1 MGWLDWSIIVSYLL
15 GMIGL
20 SVYLGR
26 RQTNQEDYF
35 VGGRNIPW
43 WAVGISTMATQTS
56 AISFISLPAFVAL
69 RSGGG
74 LTWFQNELA
83 VPLAMIVV
91 MVFLVPFFRKLELV
105 SVYEY
110 LEHRFNRPVRR
121 LVSLVFLLS
130 RGLGAGVAVYAS
142 AIVLAVCLGI
152 PLWATILMVGVV
164 TIIYDTIGGI
174 TAVVYSDVIQ
184 MAILVGGILVC
195 IFMAADV
202 AGGFEA
208 MWTAFPEA
216 RRAAIDPSS
225 GLGGESPAP
234 FWAFLIGG
242 FFLYISYYGTDQSQV
257 QRELSA
263 SSTAD
268 TKLSLLWNGLARF
281 PLTILYVLLGI
292 AMWAV
297 YHNAPELSASVSSE
311 NADFLVPQFVL
322 LFVPT
327 GVRAVIFAALL
338 AAAMSSL
345 DSALNSLS
353 AATMRDFIEPKIES
367 SSRLLLYSKLT
378 TVGWGILI
386 TAFAFL
392 VEHISATILESV
404 NKIGSAFYGPIL
416 ATFMVGVISSRVSP
430 QGVLLGL
437 PAGVG
442 LNLFLWIA
450 APGVHWMWWNF
461 FGFVV
466 TAIVAVACSALQ
478 AHRVPDP
485 DDIIDRYVLN
495 GKQLGGERKWLPVY
509 AVLVAYFFLMLV
521 VLWLL

>member
-1 MGWLDWSIIVSYLL
+1 
-15 GMIGL
+15 
-20 SVYLGR
+20 
-26 RQTNQEDYF
+26 
-35 VGGRNIPW
+35 
-43 WAVGISTMATQTS
+43 
-56 AISFISLPAFVAL
+56 
-69 RSGGG
+69 
-74 LTWFQNELA
+74 
-83 VPLAMIVV
+83 
-91 MVFLVPFFRKLELV
+91 VFLVPFFRRLQLV

-110 LEHRFNRPVRR
+110 LEHRFSRPVRR
-121 LVSLVFLLS
+121 LVSLVFLVS

-152 PLWATILMVGVV
+152 PLWATILLVGIV

-184 MAILVGGILVC
+184 MVILVGGILVC
-195 IFMAADV
+195 IFLAADI

-208 MWTAFPEA
+208 MWSMFPDS
-216 RRAAIDPSS
+216 RRVAIDPST
-225 GLGGESPAP
+225 GLGGESAAP
-234 FWAFLIGG
+234 FWAFLVGG

-268 TKLSLLWNGLARF
+268 TKLSLVWNGLARF

-297 YHNAPELSASVSSE
+297 YQHAPELSASVSAE

-322 LFVPT
+322 LYVPT
-327 GVRAVIFAALL
+327 GIRALIFAALL

-353 AATMRDFIEPKIES
+353 AATMRDFIEPQIDS
-367 SSRLLLYSKLT
+367 SSRLLLFSKLT
-378 TVGWGILI
+378 TVGWGVFI

-416 ATFMVGVISSRVSP
+416 ATFLVGVLSKRVSP

-442 LNLFLWIA
+442 LNLFLWTS

-461 FGFVV
+461 FGFAV
-466 TAIVAVACSALQ
+466 TAGVALGWSFLPGRRAPHPS
-478 AHRVPDP
+478 DK
-485 DDIIDRYVLN
+485 YVL
-495 GKQLGGERKWLPVY
+495 GADQLEAERKWLPVY
-509 AVLVAYFFLMLV
+509 IVLVGYFCLILAT
-521 VLWLL
+521 LWLL

>member
-1 MGWLDWSIIVSYLL
+1 
-15 GMIGL
+15 
-20 SVYLGR
+20 
-26 RQTNQEDYF
+26 
-35 VGGRNIPW
+35 
-43 WAVGISTMATQTS
+43 
-56 AISFISLPAFVAL
+56 
-69 RSGGG
+69 
-74 LTWFQNELA
+74 
-83 VPLAMIVV
+83 MIVV

-110 LEHRFNRPVRR
+110 LEHRFSRPVRQ
-121 LVSLVFLLS
+121 LVSFVFLLS

-152 PLWATILMVGVV
+152 PLWATILLVGVV

-184 MAILVGGILVC
+184 MVILVGGILVC
-195 IFMAADV
+195 IVLAADI

-208 MWTAFPEA
+208 MWTMFPES
-216 RRAAIDPSS
+216 RRAAIDPST
-225 GLGGESPAP
+225 GLADESTAP
-234 FWAFLIGG
+234 FWAFLFGG
-242 FFLYISYYGTDQSQV
+242 FFLYVSYYGTDQSQV

-297 YHNAPELSASVSSE
+297 YHHAPELSESVSAE

-322 LFVPT
+322 LYVPT
-327 GVRAVIFAALL
+327 GIRAVIFAALL

-353 AATMRDFIEPKIES
+353 AATMRDFLAPKID
-367 SSRLLLYSKLT
+367 SSRLLLYSKMT

-416 ATFMVGVISSRVSP
+416 ATFLVGVLIKKVTP

-450 APGVHWMWWNF
+450 TPGVHWMWWNF
-461 FGFVV
+461 FGFAV
-466 TAIVAVACSALQ
+466 TALVAVGWSLLSGSRPPHPGDKYILGA
-478 AHRVPDP
+478 D
-485 DDIIDRYVLN
+485 
-495 GKQLGGERKWLPVY
+495 QLAGERRWFPVY
-509 AVLVAYFFLMLV
+509 LVLVAYFLIMLF